1 MHCYCYCYRRGYLLF
16 QVDLSKG
23 LTGNVPQRMDSAVHY
38 SAVQC
43 SALQCSAVQCITVQC
58 SAVQCSAVHHM
69 SVQCSAVDELTL
81 MWGAGALGR
90 AAGTKPG
97 FMEKI
102 RVGFIRGLR
111 PAIWNRA

>member
-1 MHCYCYCYRRGYLLF
+1 MHCYCYRRGYLLF

-43 SALQCSAVQCITVQC
+43 SALQC